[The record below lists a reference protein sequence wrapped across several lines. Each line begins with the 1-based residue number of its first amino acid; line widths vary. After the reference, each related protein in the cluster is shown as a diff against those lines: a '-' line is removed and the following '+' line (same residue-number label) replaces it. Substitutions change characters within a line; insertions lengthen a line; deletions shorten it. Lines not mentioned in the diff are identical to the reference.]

1 VDRVRT
7 PRATR
12 STRILSPRLSGTQ
25 HSVLSSR
32 YQDANATIGCMRNVW
47 KALGLRDPS
56 TIAISGMLVA
66 AALATGLLEQ
76 YVPAWPTPQ
85 PIRGS
90 RSVEQKLDD
99 LTRVLRLT
107 ASQRREVLP
116 VLNEHR
122 DKVQALFN
130 EYPALSR
137 QDLAP
142 QINVIGSQT
151 HREID
156 ALLTPHQEHLIAAI
170 RHRRHGGKQA
180 PSVR

>member
-1 VDRVRT
+1 M
-7 PRATR
+7 
-12 STRILSPRLSGTQ
+12 L
-25 HSVLSSR
+25 
-32 YQDANATIGCMRNVW
+32 NVW

-56 TIAISGMLVA
+56 TVAISGTLVA
-66 AALATGLLEQ
+66 AALVTGVLEQ
-76 YVPAWPTPQ
+76 YLPPGLAPQ
-85 PIRGS
+85 QIGGS

-99 LTRVLRLT
+99 LTRVLQLT

-122 DKVQALFN
+122 DKVQALFD

-142 QINVIGSQT
+142 QINVISSQT

-156 ALLTPHQEHLIAAI
+156 ALLTPHQEHVIAAI